1 MSESTKTTWTKQA
14 RRAVP
19 MLALVLL
26 TSLAACGKNGPPV
39 LPGNTTGRPSDDV
52 DNYKRQYPTSTD
64 PQKGVF
70 N

>member
-1 MSESTKTTWTKQA
+1 
-14 RRAVP
+14 

-26 TSLAACGKNGPPV
+26 TTLAACGKNGEPV
-39 LPGNTTGRPSDDV
+39 LPGNTTGRPDQDT
-52 DNYKRQYPTSTD
+52 DNFKRHYPTSTD